1 MVKISD
7 FENLKGTRLVISDTS
22 EYDGRKVKML
32 RMDILKMSQNAFSES
47 LGVDISTIQKWENGI
62 SKPSNTAQKL
72 LYLLAKHPEL
82 MNDLYRIIDE
92 RKEVT
97 SSDHSAD

>member
-47 LGVDISTIQKWENGI
+47 LGVDISTI
-62 SKPSNTAQKL
+62 
-72 LYLLAKHPEL
+72 
-82 MNDLYRIIDE
+82 
-92 RKEVT
+92 
-97 SSDHSAD
+97 